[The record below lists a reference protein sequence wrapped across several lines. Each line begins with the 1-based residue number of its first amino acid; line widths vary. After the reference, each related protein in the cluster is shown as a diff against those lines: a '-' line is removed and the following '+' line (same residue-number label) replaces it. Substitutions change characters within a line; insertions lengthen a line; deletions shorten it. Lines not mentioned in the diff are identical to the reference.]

1 MFKKKS
7 IFTFK
12 KEFFFF
18 FRTQGGESK
27 FMLLSGT
34 SFAKAPIAD
43 L

>member
-12 KEFFFF
+12 KEFIF
-18 FRTQGGESK
+18 FRTQGGESR

-34 SFAKAPIAD
+34 SFAKAPIVD